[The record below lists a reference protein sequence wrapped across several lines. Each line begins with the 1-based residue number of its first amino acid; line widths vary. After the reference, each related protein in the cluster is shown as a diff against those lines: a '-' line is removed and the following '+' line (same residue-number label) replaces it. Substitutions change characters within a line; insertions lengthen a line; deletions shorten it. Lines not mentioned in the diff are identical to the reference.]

1 MSKIFYDHLINLE
14 EVILTLDGQSIDEEE
29 KEELVGLIDQTL
41 HHRILKLILDHLPK
55 EHHEAFLS
63 RFHQAPHDPGLLV
76 FIKEK
81 VTVNIEEVICTEAC
95 CAKKEILSEIKKS
108 RK

>member
-1 MSKIFYDHLINLE
+1 MSKVFYDHLIKIE
-14 EVILTLDGQSIDEEE
+14 EVIAELDNQEIEVEE

-41 HHRILKLILDHLPK
+41 HHHTLQVILDHLPK
-55 EHHEAFLS
+55 EHHETFLS

-95 CAKKEILSEIKKS
+95 CAKKEILAEIKKS
-108 RK
+108 KK